1 MATPSSSKKT
11 EASTGGSTRLRP
23 GFHWFLAPG
32 LAAFIAAASLTAAG
46 SSSAGDDAVAGARP
60 ETGGAPPIDWN
71 EVGEEAAG
79 LLARYVQIDTTN
91 PPGNEAPAARFLGGI
106 LEAHGL
112 PSEIAES
119 APDRGNVY
127 ARRPGRGDGALI
139 LLSHI
144 DVVPADPAEWA
155 VPPFS
160 GSRREDFVYGRG
172 TLDSKGIG
180 IAQLMALILLER
192 QGVFLDHD
200 IVFLATADE
209 ETGGALGTGWV
220 IRERPDWLRGATMVL
235 NEGDYIHVAGQRPL
249 VQVAVAEKSP
259 CWLRLVARGPAGH
272 GSTPPAETAVTR
284 LLGALDRVR
293 AYEPPLRIVPAV
305 SAYFSAVAPLRE
317 EPHRSRLRDL
327 TAALTDSAYRA
338 EFEADPWQYALVHN
352 TITPTVLEGSQT
364 TNVIPSRAFAEL
376 DCRLLPGE
384 DVEAF
389 VSTLRRI
396 IDDPGIEVTRLL
408 AFESPASTAQSPLM
422 EAIHAVATRELVD
435 PLVLPSVI
443 AGFTDSHYFRGLG
456 ILSYGFAPFAQPPE
470 ERRRIHGNDERVSVR
485 VLRDA
490 VRFMY
495 YLLLEIG

>member
-1 MATPSSSKKT
+1 
-11 EASTGGSTRLRP
+11 
-23 GFHWFLAPG
+23 
-32 LAAFIAAASLTAAG
+32 
-46 SSSAGDDAVAGARP
+46 
-60 ETGGAPPIDWN
+60 
-71 EVGEEAAG
+71 
-79 LLARYVQIDTTN
+79 
-91 PPGNEAPAARFLGGI
+91 
-106 LEAHGL
+106 
-112 PSEIAES
+112 
-119 APDRGNVY
+119 
-127 ARRPGRGDGALI
+127 
-139 LLSHI
+139 
-144 DVVPADPAEWA
+144 
-155 VPPFS
+155 
-160 GSRREDFVYGRG
+160 
-172 TLDSKGIG
+172 
-180 IAQLMALILLER
+180 
-192 QGVFLDHD
+192 
-200 IVFLATADE
+200 
-209 ETGGALGTGWV
+209 
-220 IRERPDWLRGATMVL
+220 
-235 NEGDYIHVAGQRPL
+235 
-249 VQVAVAEKSP
+249 
-259 CWLRLVARGPAGH
+259 
-272 GSTPPAETAVTR
+272 
-284 LLGALDRVR
+284 
-293 AYEPPLRIVPAV
+293 V

-364 TNVIPSRAFAEL
+364 TNVIPSKAFAEL

-408 AFESPASTAQSPLM
+408 AFESPASPVESPLM

-470 ERRRIHGNDERVSVR
+470 ERRRIHGNDERVSVP

-495 YLLLEIG
+495 HLLLEIG